1 MDFTISREH
10 FLERANIAAAVVERK
25 QTLPILANVLLV
37 VDSAGSSLTGTDL
50 DTEISIDIE
59 VDQVREGGEITL
71 PGRKLVDILKA
82 LPQDALIECRLD
94 GSHIVL
100 KSGRSRFKLATLA
113 AADFPRVEMQGDTTA
128 VAVPAA
134 PLSRAVSKVQ
144 FAMAQQDV
152 RYYLNGMHLS
162 VAEGRL
168 RCVATDGH
176 RLALSDVTIED
187 TAATASLIL
196 PRKAVLELAKLLSGA
211 GEKPVALRFSSSH
224 LQVEIAGLSFTSVL
238 IEGRFPDY
246 ERVMPKGRQN
256 TLGVDRKLFKEVLG
270 RAAILSNEQFRGV
283 RMVLDGGALTVATQ
297 NTEQEEAEETIEAVF
312 DGASS
317 YEIGFNVGYLQDVL
331 GVIESDQ
338 VEFQLGDPNGS
349 ALMVGKGDMQSQ
361 YVVMPMRL

>member
-10 FLERANIAAAVVERK
+10 FLEKATIAGAVVERK
-25 QTLPILANVLLV
+25 HTLPILANVMLV
-37 VDSAGSSLTGTDL
+37 VDAAGSSITGTDL
-50 DTEISIDIE
+50 DTEISIDLD

-71 PGRKLVDILKA
+71 PGRKLIDILKA
-82 LPQDALIECRLD
+82 LPADALIECRIDAAHMLMR
-94 GSHIVL
+94 
-100 KSGRSRFKLATLA
+100 SGRSRFKLATLP

-128 VAVPAA
+128 VAVPAV
-134 PLSRAVSKVQ
+134 PLSQAVAKVQ

-162 VAEGRL
+162 VSDGLL

-176 RLALSDVTIED
+176 RLALSDVAIED
-187 TAATASLIL
+187 GQAQASLIL
-196 PRKAVLELAKLLSGA
+196 PRKAVLELAKLLGGSGD
-211 GEKPVALRFSSSH
+211 KPVALRFSSSH
-224 LQVEIAGLSFTSVL
+224 LQVEVSGLSFTSVL

-256 TLGVDRKLFKEVLG
+256 TLTVDRRLFKEVLS

-283 RMVLDGGALTVATQ
+283 RLALDGGALTVATN
-297 NTEQEEAEETIEAVF
+297 NTEQEEAEETIEAAF
-312 DGASS
+312 EGPDA

-331 GVIESDQ
+331 GVIDAEQ

-349 ALMVGKGDMQSQ
+349 ALLVGKDDELSR